1 MIINENEDTIQLK
14 QENNYKST
22 KKNETNHSFH
32 PWKRYFARTL
42 DIVIYTILWIS
53 FLGFIFNVNIIGRSS
68 ILNLLD
74 SFIAVVIMLFLEPLW
89 LHFFGTT
96 PGKAIFG
103 IRIED
108 SNGKKL
114 TYNQGFDRTVGVI
127 VSGLGLN
134 IPIYSLIRL
143 WKSYNLCIDKK
154 IQPWNE
160 STTYIIKDTKPY
172 RIFVYIGTS
181 IAIFAIFFTIV
192 SAQKLPPN
200 RNDLTVEDFVENYN
214 YYANY
219 FDIDFGKKYL
229 NEKGKW
235 SKREVYGGAHITL
248 STTNKPEYQFITENG
263 YVTGV
268 YFEVERI
275 NNENWISSYD
285 IQMILSSLAFINAQD
300 EIGIFS
306 DATNKVVEEI
316 EKNSFKNINF
326 EEAGITVTSNIE
338 YSGYK
343 DFSPHYLIPEE
354 NTSENY
360 FVLNFSI
367 EKQSI
372 K

>member
-1 MIINENEDTIQLK
+1 MIINEGRNTTSVNE
-14 QENNYKST
+14 ENAYISKEKES
-22 KKNETNHSFH
+22 HHPFH
-32 PWKRYFARTL
+32 PCRRYFARML
-42 DIVIYTILWIS
+42 DISIYTILWLS
-53 FLGFIFNVNIIGRSS
+53 FIGFTFHVNIIGRSS
-68 ILNLLD
+68 IFNLLD

-89 LHFFGTT
+89 LKFFRTT

-103 IRIED
+103 IRLED
-108 SNGKKL
+108 LNGKKL
-114 TYNQGFDRTVGVI
+114 SYSQGLERTAGVI
-127 VSGLGLN
+127 VSGLGFN

-154 IQPWNE
+154 TQPWNE
-160 STTYIIKDTKPY
+160 STSYIIKDTKLY
-172 RIFVYIGTS
+172 RTFVYIGTS
-181 IAIFAIFFTIV
+181 IAIFAILFTIV

-200 RNDLTVEDFVENYN
+200 RNDLTVEEFVENYN

-219 FDIDFGKKYL
+219 FDIDFGNKYL

-235 SKREVYGGAHITL
+235 SKREVYGGAHITI
-248 STTNKPEYQFITENG
+248 SRTNKPEYNFMTENG

-268 YFEVERI
+268 SFEVERI

-285 IQMILSSLAFINAQD
+285 TQMILSSLAFINAQE

-306 DATNKVVEEI
+306 NVTNKVVEEI
-316 EKNSFKNINF
+316 EKNSFEDINF
-326 EEAGITVTSNIE
+326 EEAGVVITSNIE

-343 DFSPHYLIPEE
+343 DFSTHYLIPEE
-354 NTSENY
+354 NTSEN
-360 FVLNFSI
+360 FFALNFSI